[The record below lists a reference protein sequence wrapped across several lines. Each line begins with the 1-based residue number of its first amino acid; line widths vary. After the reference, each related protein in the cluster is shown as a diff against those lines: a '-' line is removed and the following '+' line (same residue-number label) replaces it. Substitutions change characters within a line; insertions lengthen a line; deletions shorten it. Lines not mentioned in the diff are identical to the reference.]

1 LAKYNRFEFDK
12 VMQRFEFAKID
23 VPVRIANVARNYFV
37 NSFTVGGF
45 DGKKWKEVQRR
56 IPGTKAYKYPK
67 NSQLSRRTN
76 PILVGTYKG
85 RSGGNLRR
93 QVNNSIRRADF
104 FEIRLGVSAPYAQY
118 HNEGTDKIPQRKFM
132 GESRELNATV
142 KKNLQTLLKKVF

>member
-1 LAKYNRFEFDK
+1 MATYNRFEFDK
-12 VMQRFEFAKID
+12 VMARFNDATHT
-23 VPVRIANVARNYFV
+23 VPVLLANKSRNYFV
-37 NSFTVGGF
+37 NTFTVGGF
-45 DGKKWKEVQRR
+45 DGQKWKEVQRR
-56 IPGTKAYKYPK
+56 TPGTKAYKYPK

-104 FEIRLGVSAPYAQY
+104 YEIRLGVSAPYAQY

-132 GESRELNATV
+132 GSSKELNSQIRIKIREEF
-142 KKNLQTLLKKVF
+142 KKIF